1 MGLFQREV
9 TEMTD
14 IGLSNMDAVL
24 SGTSEAAKSIGM
36 DHLVGTLE
44 PTKEADVVVVEG
56 KPAAGHRGAFKHQR
70 RLQGGSAGGLAPR
83 IREKR
88 GGGEVSV

>member
-14 IGLSNMDAVL
+14 IGLNNMGAVL
-24 SGTSEAAKSIGM
+24 SGTSEAAKSIGV

-44 PTKEADVVVVEG
+44 PTKEADVIVVEG
-56 KPAAGHRGAFKHQR
+56 NPLADIGALSNISAVFK
-70 RLQGGSAGGLAPR
+70 GGVQA
-83 IREKR
+83 
-88 GGGEVSV
+88 V

>member
-14 IGLSNMDAVL
+14 IGLNNMGAVL

-44 PTKEADVVVVEG
+44 PTKEADGIVVEG
-56 KPAAGHRGAFKHQR
+56 NPLVDIVALSNISAVFK
-70 RLQGGSAGGLAPR
+70 AGGQA
-83 IREKR
+83 
-88 GGGEVSV
+88 V